1 MLERERK
8 QVYNIDKM
16 TGKVIQ
22 RERVSKGRNPLGE
35 LVGN

>member
-1 MLERERK
+1 LKENANK
-8 QVYNIDKM
+8 FIYNIDKM

-22 RERVSKGRNPLGE
+22 RERVSKGRNPLDE